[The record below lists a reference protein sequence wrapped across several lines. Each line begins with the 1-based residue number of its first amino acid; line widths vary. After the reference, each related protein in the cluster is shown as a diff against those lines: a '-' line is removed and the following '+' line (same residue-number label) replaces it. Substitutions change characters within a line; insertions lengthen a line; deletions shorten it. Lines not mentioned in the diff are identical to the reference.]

1 MKQRTL
7 IRDLHGCVGKTV
19 SVMGFVD
26 TIRDQKR
33 MQFVVLRDHTGKAQM
48 VHTKLGDAEDGN
60 AKAIGSLTLES
71 AVIVTGTV
79 VEAPNVKLGGIELQV
94 ESIEVCSVA
103 DSPLPI
109 SADSS
114 LDKQM
119 DWRQLS
125 LRQPD
130 NLLIFQIQTTM
141 EHAMRSFWSDHGFI
155 EVHSP
160 KLMGTASESGAELFS
175 LPYFNDWTAYLAQ
188 SPQFY
193 KQMAMAAGFDRIFEI
208 GPVFRAN
215 PSMTSRHDTEFT
227 SVDMEFSW
235 IESHEDVMQMEEKW
249 LAYVLAVVAEKHGDA
264 IKEAFGL
271 ELVVPTTPF
280 PRIALAD
287 ARAILAQQGHVIS
300 HKEDLDPPGERMLS
314 AYIKERY
321 GHEFVFVTD
330 YPAEVRA
337 FYHMRHLDAPDLTMS
352 FDLLWKGLE
361 ITTGAQRE
369 HRYEKLKEQAT
380 DRGFAHGPLENYFNF
395 FKYGCP
401 PHGGCGVG
409 LTRLLMIMLGRAN
422 VREVTFL
429 YRGMNRLTP

>member
-1 MKQRTL
+1 MKRRTL
-7 IRDLHGCVGKTV
+7 TSDLRGCFNQEV
-19 SVMGFVD
+19 SVMGFVE
-26 TIRDQKR
+26 TVRDLKR
-33 MQFVVLRDHTGKAQM
+33 MQFLVIRDHTGKVQAM
-48 VHTKLGDAEDGN
+48 HMKTGGTDPIMDKIA
-60 AKAIGSLTLES
+60 SLTPES
-71 AVIVTGTV
+71 AVVITGTV
-79 VEAPNVKLGGIELQV
+79 LEVPEVRLGGV
-94 ESIEVCSVA
+94 EIKLKAVEVVSLA
-103 DSPLPI
+103 ETPIPI
-109 SADSS
+109 SSDTAAE
-114 LDKQM
+114 KQM
-119 DWRQLS
+119 DWRYLS
-125 LRQPD
+125 LRQPE

-141 EHAMRSFWSDHGFI
+141 EHAMRSFWSEYGFI
-155 EVHSP
+155 EIHSP
-160 KLMGTASESGAELFS
+160 KLMATASESGAELFS

-215 PSMTSRHDTEFT
+215 PSMTTRHDTEFT

-249 LAYVLAVVAEKHGDA
+249 LAYVLRVVEEKHGEA
-264 IKEAFGL
+264 IKQAFGL

-280 PRIALAD
+280 PRITLAN
-287 ARAILAQQGHVIS
+287 ARAILAQQGHVIN

-314 AYIKERY
+314 AFIKERY

-337 FYHMRHLDAPDLTMS
+337 FYHMRHPDAPDLTMS